1 MKKILFILLFI
12 HLFNITAQAQETETR
27 LSSLKDSINITTKS
41 ISQQKE
47 ISLGLIQDISFE
59 NQKSLKDK
67 LRLIQRIC
75 DDNNL
80 DSDGIKTIV
89 SDFNVYSEGK
99 KYITEC
105 AYKEDS
111 VKTITSK
118 FKVAIDRQKDGT
130 VRKRELTEIY
140 DKLEDYEY
148 ATETFNDFKEAINQ
162 IKKDNP
168 NKKKAIEAIQKEIK
182 QQKEDGYIQEI
193 ESIPYLQKNYNE
205 YINKLS
211 TQYSYKFS

>member
-1 MKKILFILLFI
+1 M
-12 HLFNITAQAQETETR
+12 
-27 LSSLKDSINITTKS
+27 
-41 ISQQKE
+41 
-47 ISLGLIQDISFE
+47 GLIQDISFE